1 MAVGGLLNTADGSA
15 YWDQI
20 HMPSTRPWLHVEYEA
35 RPNNEEDFF
44 KSVIF
49 FTHPEHLKAF
59 VALPSI
65 TIIRV
70 LVATPGFI
78 NGAGVWQFDLI
89 QSIWCVKTST
99 GESCHDYVLQNGTR
113 YSSCQ
118 DNSAEMTQRELLFG
132 HPGDQQKTG

>member
-1 MAVGGLLNTADGSA
+1 MAAGGLLNTADGSV
-15 YWDQI
+15 YWDQV

-35 RPNNEEDFF
+35 RPNDGEDFL

-59 VALPSI
+59 VALRSI
-65 TIIRV
+65 TVIRAQ
-70 LVATPGFI
+70 VATPGFI

-89 QSIWCVKTST
+89 QSIWRVKTSA

-118 DNSAEMTQRELLFG
+118 DNSAEMTQRELLFS
-132 HPGDQQKTG
+132 HPCN

>member
-15 YWDQI
+15 YWGQV
-20 HMPSTRPWLHVEYEA
+20 HMPSTRPWLHVEYED
-35 RPNNEEDFF
+35 RPNGGEDFL

-59 VALPSI
+59 VALRFI
-65 TIIRV
+65 TVIQV
-70 LVATPGFI
+70 QVATPGFI

-89 QSIWCVKTST
+89 QSIWGVKTSA

-113 YSSCQ
+113 YSGCQ
-118 DNSAEMTQRELLFG
+118 DDSAEITQRELLFS
-132 HPGDQQKTG
+132 HSGDQ